1 MASIIAYLENY
12 VESTVGLPSDLARFL
27 NTIRVLDDRASE
39 VEAAL
44 RGTTE
49 ALCALKPVGSR
60 QGGADNPVS
69 GWSVGG
75 GWWFG
80 RGRWLQGSTQS
91 KQQVCSS
98 GAGCVSRGAV
108 CVVVQVCVEHNVI

>member
-27 NTIRVLDDRASE
+27 NTIRVLDERATE

-44 RGTTE
+44 RQTTE

-60 QGGADNPVS
+60 SGGPDNPVS
-69 GWSVGG
+69 SC
-75 GWWFG
+75 
-80 RGRWLQGSTQS
+80 STIIRIS
-91 KQQVCSS
+91 GKSNSNSS
-98 GAGCVSRGAV
+98 STLGAV
-108 CVVVQVCVEHNVI
+108 QGNQQ

>member
-27 NTIRVLDDRASE
+27 NTIRVLDERATE

-44 RGTTE
+44 RQTTE

-60 QGGADNPVS
+60 AGGPDNTVS
-69 GWSVGG
+69 SSK
-75 GWWFG
+75 G
-80 RGRWLQGSTQS
+80 RATATGSGTATT
-91 KQQVCSS
+91 
-98 GAGCVSRGAV
+98 AGMITPSAEDEAVSAATPRPIQLSQYDRPGT
-108 CVVVQVCVEHNVI
+108 

>member
-27 NTIRVLDDRASE
+27 NTIRVLDERSAE

-44 RGTTE
+44 RHTTE

-60 QGGADNPVS
+60 SAAPDNAVS
-69 GWSVGG
+69 S
-75 GWWFG
+75 
-80 RGRWLQGSTQS
+80 
-91 KQQVCSS
+91 
-98 GAGCVSRGAV
+98 
-108 CVVVQVCVEHNVI
+108 